1 MSNQD
6 LAVAAPLV
14 RSIQSEEWRPVVDW
28 EGYYS
33 VSNLGRIRR
42 ESRDKHLDRRH
53 SGRILSTRFHPK
65 RRYCAIH
72 LFINGKSIDRY
83 VHVLVAEAFIG
94 PKPAGLDVNHQDGDR
109 HNNAV
114 ANLEYLTRKEN
125 IHHAMRLGLMRS
137 RKVVLGQMEEVL

>member
-1 MSNQD
+1 MT
-6 LAVAAPLV
+6 VEAPHI

-42 ESRDKHLDRRH
+42 ESRDKYLDRRH

-72 LFINGKSIDRY
+72 LFTNGKSIDRY
-83 VHVLVAEAFIG
+83 LHVLVAEAFLG
-94 PKPAGLDVNHQDGDR
+94 PAPVGKEVNHKDGDR
-109 HNNAV
+109 HNNTA

-125 IHHAMRLGLMRS
+125 IHHAMRLGLMPS
-137 RKVVLGQMEEVL
+137 RKLVLGQMEMAL